1 MKKKSL
7 LLSFSTL
14 LVLGAV
20 LIFTISS
27 SFDTQKKYS
36 PRKTQKNEIKGAIE
50 YWNCLRN
57 NQITGTIDIQDI
69 LRARKEIAQLMQTKA
84 IGLEWYELGPN
95 NVGGRTR
102 AILVDKNN
110 SMLLYAGAVSG
121 GLWKSA
127 TGGTSWVNISSFP
140 DVNVCCIA
148 QSPITGYLYVGT
160 GESYANVGDAMGTPG
175 FMGSGLYESTDAGA
189 TWHIFN
195 NATPT
200 ANTLTSEWA
209 FVNRIAVQP
218 VSGRIYVATNKGLRY
233 WDGSAWI
240 NPAYLSNNTTPNVS
254 NCSMVTIASDGAVMA
269 SLGNKGFFS
278 QTGNDHDFTD
288 RSPATGLG
296 RTEYAFAPSNS
307 NYLYALAAS
316 GAGGFKAVYRSTDK
330 GTTWTVIGPGGSE
343 AFNVFGTNN
352 QGSYD
357 NVIAVYPNNPDRV
370 IVGGV
375 DLWRW
380 QLGGNFVQIT
390 NGYNVH
396 SDQHAIVFD
405 PQNSSIVYFGSDG
418 GISKSGDGGNTFLT
432 INRNYNVTQFYGVAF
447 NSDGS
452 VMCGT
457 QDNSNP
463 YVRRQGINDTSRAGN
478 VLFGGDGGW
487 AAFSDINP
495 DAGFGTS
502 QYGNIWRSDNINS
515 SNVIYQAAA
524 DCLFMSKKVMT
535 GASVLPGE
543 SGFGL
548 FVTPIVLW
556 ECFNDTYSPDSI
568 NYIADADYNAGETV
582 IAKSSN
588 NQYPF
593 YYQLPVS
600 MLEGDTIRVKDII
613 SSRYFVYAN
622 KGIWMTRGALNLGK
636 MPYWNKISNIQGFNI
651 TMTISK
657 DGNYMFVGTDAG
669 QLYRLSNLRAA
680 IDDKSADIGNPYC
693 VIEQKLIHSFSSRD
707 ITSIAIDPNDPSRV
721 VVTLGN
727 YGNNDYV
734 YFSSDALDENPTFT
748 SKQGVT
754 VGKKLP
760 AMPVYSALIEASNP
774 NLVILGTE
782 YGLYATDDITKTA
795 ANIEWSEENTN
806 QLVPSANISKVPVLQ
821 IRQQI
826 YTNLEHPGV
835 TNYGVI
841 YIGTHGRGFFQCKK
855 YYSGVQ
861 ENKNTTPTA
870 KPTLNIYPNP
880 VIDKLNVNYSLSSA
894 GNVLINIYDITGK
907 VVKTINLNSRPVG
920 LFNSILDCS
929 SLDRG
934 TYILQLI
941 SGTDKASAKFV
952 VTK

>member
-20 LIFTISS
+20 LVFAMNSG
-27 SFDTQKKYS
+27 FDNQKKYT
-36 PRKTQKNEIKGAIE
+36 PRKTDKNEIKGAIE
-50 YWNCLRN
+50 YWSLLRN
-57 NQITGTIDIQDI
+57 NQTTGTIDIQDV
-69 LRARKEIAQLMQTKA
+69 LKARKEIAQLMQRKA
-84 IGLEWYELGPN
+84 VGLEWYELGPN

-102 AILVDKNN
+102 AILVDKDN

-160 GESYANVGDAMGTPG
+160 GESYANVGDVMGTPG

-200 ANTLTSEWA
+200 ANTLNSEWA

-218 VSGRIYVATNKGLRY
+218 VTGRIYVATNKGLRF

-240 NPAYLSNNTTPNVS
+240 NPVYLSNNTTPNLG
-254 NCSMVTIASDGAVMA
+254 NCSMVTIATDGTVLA
-269 SLGNKGFFS
+269 SVGNKGYIS
-278 QTGNDHDFTD
+278 NTGNDHDFTD
-288 RSPATGLG
+288 KSPATGLG
-296 RTEYAFAPSNS
+296 RTEYAFAPSNP
-307 NYLYALAAS
+307 NYLYALAAT

-330 GTTWTVIGPGGSE
+330 GATWTIIGPGGSE

-370 IVGGV
+370 IVGGI

-390 NGYNVH
+390 NGFNVH

-405 PQNSSIVYFGSDG
+405 PQNPNIVYFGSDG
-418 GISKSGDGGNTFLT
+418 GVSKSGDGANTFLT
-432 INRNYNVTQFYGVAF
+432 INKNYNVTQFYGVAF
-447 NSDGS
+447 NTTGS

-463 YVRRQGINDTSRAGN
+463 YVRRQGINDTSRYSN

-487 AAFSDINP
+487 AAFSVINP
-495 DAGFGTS
+495 SAGFGSS
-502 QYGNIWRSDNINS
+502 QYGNIWRSDDINKPIP
-515 SNVIYQAAA
+515 IYQAAS
-524 DCLFMSKKVMT
+524 DCLFMAKKVME
-535 GASVLPGE
+535 GAGVLPGQ

-548 FVTPIVLW
+548 FVTPLILW
-556 ECFNDTYSPDSI
+556 ECFNDIYSPDSVNFI
-568 NYIADADYNAGETV
+568 AGANYDAGETIV
-582 IAKSSN
+582 AKSSN
-588 NQYPF
+588 NAYPF
-593 YYQLPVS
+593 YYQLPVA
-600 MLEGDTIRVKDII
+600 LNQGDTIKVKDII

-636 MPYWNKISNIQGFNI
+636 MPHWNKISNILGYNI

-680 IDDKSADIGNPYC
+680 IDDLSAEITSPYC
-693 VIEQKLIHSFSSRD
+693 VVEQKLIETFSGRD

-727 YGNNDYV
+727 YGNTNYV
-734 YFSSDALDENPTFT
+734 YFSDNALDLDPTFV

-760 AMPVYSALIEASNP
+760 AMPVYSALIEVSNP
-774 NLVILGTE
+774 NMVILGTE
-782 YGLYATDDITKTA
+782 YGLFATSDITKSSAT
-795 ANIEWSEENTN
+795 IEWSEENTN
-806 QLVPSANISKVPVLQ
+806 QMNPASNISKVPVLQ
-821 IRQQI
+821 VRQQV
-826 YTNLEHPGV
+826 YTYIEHPGV

-855 YYSGVQ
+855 YYSSVDEGK
-861 ENKNTTPTA
+861 EATPIA

-880 VIDKLNVNYSLSSA
+880 VIDKLNINYSLSDA
-894 GNVLINIYDITGK
+894 GNVLINIYDISGK

-920 LFNSILDCS
+920 LFNALIDCS
-929 SLDRG
+929 SFDRG